1 MTTLRKVMQSDEVK
15 PLFISTIQGL
25 MPTSPGTKSGESR
38 ASFGLNKNARLLKRK
53 GLTWKGKPLAN
64 SNA

>member
-1 MTTLRKVMQSDEVK
+1 MTTISKAQFDPEVDQK
-15 PLFISTIQGL
+15 FIATSMGL
-25 MPTSPGTKSGESR
+25 MRTSPAIKSGESR